1 MTTDAH
7 RHHPAAEETPKI
19 SATGAPA
26 SPNLANRYGR
36 SPKPRR
42 TVPTRLWVA
51 LAVVVTLLAG
61 AFVFWVQADAAA
73 RPRARDTGFT
83 LVSHDEAS
91 GEFELSKN
99 PHDAAICSVKAL
111 NSSRVPVG
119 WTEVEIPPNTAEQ
132 GNERVSRHSVSLRIL
147 SEATTVTVD
156 SCRKK

>member
-1 MTTDAH
+1 
-7 RHHPAAEETPKI
+7 
-19 SATGAPA
+19 
-26 SPNLANRYGR
+26 
-36 SPKPRR
+36 
-42 TVPTRLWVA
+42 VA
-51 LAVVVTLLAG
+51 LAAVVTLLAG
-61 AFVFWVQADAAA
+61 AFVFWVQTDAAA
-73 RPRARDTGFT
+73 RPSARDTGFT